1 MIIHDSWCMM
11 LMCCWPIRKNCD
23 SSSYLPPIWSP
34 ACQTFLTL
42 VRSWPFLKLR
52 SSLMSHFFCQILGGN
67 EANESNFVTRPSK
80 QCKSLIWIL
89 IFLCLFCSNLSNGGK
104 QRLFSPTLWLLLSI
118 VDLQEAGPSGWSF
131 VKGQSLRMIIW
142 IQIQCAMCR
151 SCCKYNV

>member
-1 MIIHDSWCMM
+1 MMSHDSWSMM

-23 SSSYLPPIWSP
+23 SSTYLPPIWSP

-89 IFLCLFCSNLSNGGK
+89 IFLCLFCSNLLNGGK
-104 QRLFSPTLWLLLSI
+104 QRLFSPTLTIALNCGFARGRPI
-118 VDLQEAGPSGWSF
+118 R
-131 VKGQSLRMIIW
+131 KII
-142 IQIQCAMCR
+142 CKRPFPPNDYLNTNTMC
-151 SCCKYNV
+151 NV